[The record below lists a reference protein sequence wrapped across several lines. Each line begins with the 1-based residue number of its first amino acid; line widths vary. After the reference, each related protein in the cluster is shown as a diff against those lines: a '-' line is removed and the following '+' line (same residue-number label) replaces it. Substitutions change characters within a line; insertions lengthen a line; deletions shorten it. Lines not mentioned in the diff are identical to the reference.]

1 VVLVNGLY
9 VEGAEAESVL
19 AALVEAD
26 LAARGR
32 VPEPAP
38 LSSLPLDLTGV
49 LVVPDRPAQAVLVS
63 RDDGT
68 AVIVAV
74 GDEIPGGGRVTSVH
88 RDEIV
93 VERAGGRERLV
104 LSGRPVRAPAADTP
118 AISDRALVTEHVVSL
133 PLAPDLLERIRGDR
147 AALERQLTP
156 GELEVDGTHLLK
168 ITGTEYPDVFERL
181 GMERGDVVMRVND
194 QWVHE
199 KANHLFTTLAAGGAT
214 TVVIVRRGIPRLI
227 ELQPE

>member
-1 VVLVNGLY
+1 
-9 VEGAEAESVL
+9 
-19 AALVEAD
+19 
-26 LAARGR
+26 
-32 VPEPAP
+32 
-38 LSSLPLDLTGV
+38 
-49 LVVPDRPAQAVLVS
+49 LVS
-63 RDDGT
+63 REDGT
-68 AVIVAV
+68 AVVVTV

-93 VERAGGRERLV
+93 VERAGRRERLV
-104 LSGRPVRAPAADTP
+104 LSGRPMRESAADTP

-168 ITGTEYPDVFERL
+168 ITGTEYSDVFERL
-181 GMERGDVVMRVND
+181 GLERGDVVMRVND